1 MSKINLPELP
11 PEVDTVRALFRGQP
25 DHFEAQDYY
34 YTQEQMRAYAEQ
46 AVREAL
52 AAQTSAL
59 HAFADRKYCIAIEYA
74 RRNEAL
80 GWESKVKNGRF
91 GVDEYACHKNMNE
104 AYGAHFGIYD
114 ALKQVALIREKD
126 HGEST

>member
-52 AAQTSAL
+52 AAQEPVAWMTE
-59 HAFADRKYCIAIEYA
+59 D
-74 RRNEAL
+74 
-80 GWESKVKNGRF
+80 GR
-91 GVDEYACHKNMNE
+91 VSTDVTKRTAMPT
-104 AYGAHFGIYD
+104 AS
-114 ALKQVALIREKD
+114 QVVFSIPLALIPEND

>member
-11 PEVDTVRALFRGQP
+11 PEVDPVRALFRGQP

-52 AAQTSAL
+52 EAAAQSLEPMAQE
-59 HAFADRKYCIAIEYA
+59 AFERPEVARTVHMAYHQAIQSI
-74 RRNEAL
+74 R
-80 GWESKVKNGRF
+80 S
-91 GVDEYACHKNMNE
+91 
-104 AYGAHFGIYD
+104 
-114 ALKQVALIREKD
+114 LIPEND

>member
-1 MSKINLPELP
+1 MSNINLPELP
-11 PEVDTVRALFRGQP
+11 YPEQSGPPGWPEWRSYNRD
-25 DHFEAQDYY
+25 
-34 YTQEQMRAYAEQ
+34 QMRAYAEQ

-52 AAQTSAL
+52 AAQASAL

-91 GVDEYACHKNMNE
+91 GEDEYACHKNMNQ
-104 AYGAHFGIYD
+104 AYGAHFGIYE
-114 ALKQVALIREKD
+114 ALKHVAIIPENRD
-126 HGEST
+126 G

>member
-46 AVREAL
+46 AVRQDR
-52 AAQTSAL
+52 AAQVAKINASMASMSM
-59 HAFADRKYCIAIEYA
+59 DGVNGGKVQKEYFKAGA
-74 RRNEAL
+74 RRAIRIVN
-80 GWESKVKNGRF
+80 
-91 GVDEYACHKNMNE
+91 CT
-104 AYGAHFGIYD
+104 I
-114 ALKQVALIREKD
+114 IREND